1 MDPQSENW
9 RHLTSLLVPLHPD
22 PQDLARRLLR
32 RFGSLAALTAA
43 SDEAV
48 RSSALDGEAWPEA
61 FLCIRKLMQEGM
73 RERVLRSPLTKAR
86 AELEKYLI
94 MAIGALRHE
103 RMVVFFGDTQG
114 NLISEDVLAEGSDAN
129 LSIST
134 RALAARAMCLDA
146 RYIVLA
152 HNHPSGIAEP
162 SAADIETTVAIAT
175 LCRQLGIVLLDHLIV
190 TRTETASCADRG
202 LL

>member
-1 MDPQSENW
+1 M
-9 RHLTSLLVPLHPD
+9 PLHPD

-48 RSSALDGEAWPEA
+48 RSSALDGEPWPEA
-61 FLCIRKLMQEGM
+61 FLCIRKLMQDGM
-73 RERVLRSPLTKAR
+73 RERVLRSPLTEAR
-86 AELEKYLI
+86 AELEKYLVTS
-94 MAIGALRHE
+94 IGTLRHE
-103 RMVVFFGDTQG
+103 RMVVFFGDAQG
-114 NLISEDVLAEGSDAN
+114 HLISEEVLAEGADAN

-162 SAADIETTVAIAT
+162 SAADIETTVAIAA
-175 LCRQLGIVLLDHLIV
+175 LCRQVGITLLDHLIV
-190 TRTETASCADRG
+190 TRTDTASCADRG